1 VSLLKRLS
9 YKSRKHYDDDFDWD
23 NYTDDSYHRR
33 IKNDIE
39 SEFLAIAEPGDLTF
53 DSKTG
58 TLTRKG
64 LGLHPN
70 HSAILEAIG
79 QLQPETVHEI
89 GCGGGD
95 HVANAQI
102 VFPEIQ
108 TSGSDRGIS
117 QIELAR
123 QRHPSISARYDV
135 LDATMPFSK
144 YWPNAD
150 FVYSQAV
157 IMHIHT
163 AVSHFVALS
172 NMFSMANKYVFLME
186 NLQCH
191 NFISEI
197 QSLHDGGH
205 IAWDELYI
213 HQFEGSAGA
222 RGILCSKEKL
232 NYPIVNSDEELRKG
246 IKFSKRRIKR
256 SNEDNARGIFGSKGD
271 PK

>member
-23 NYTDDSYHRR
+23 NYTKDSYHRR

-39 SEFLAIAEPGDLTF
+39 SEFLAIAKPGDLTF
-53 DSKTG
+53 DPKTG
-58 TLTRKG
+58 TIANKG

-79 QLQPETVHEI
+79 QLQPATVHEI

-95 HVANAQI
+95 HVSNARV
-102 VFPEIQ
+102 VFPEIR
-108 TSGSDRGIS
+108 TTGSDRGAS
-117 QIELAR
+117 QIALAR
-123 QRHPSISARYDV
+123 ERHPDISTGLSV
-135 LDATMPFSK
+135 SDATMPFSK
-144 YWPNAD
+144 YWPKAD

-157 IMHIHT
+157 LMHIHT

-191 NFISEI
+191 NFVSEVR
-197 QSLHDGGH
+197 SLHDGGH
-205 IAWDELYI
+205 IAWDEMHI
-213 HQFEGSAGA
+213 HQFDGSAGA
-222 RGILCSKEKL
+222 RGILCSNEKL
-232 NYPIVNSDEELRKG
+232 DYPVADSDDAVRKG
-246 IKFSKRRIKR
+246 LKFSKRRVKR
-256 SNEDNARGIFGSKGD
+256 ADEDTARGIFGPRTD
-271 PK
+271 LN